1 MTKPLSRAALRR
13 LVSARAHGCC
23 EYCLSQM
30 RYSSHSFALEHIHP
44 KKRGGRTVEHNLA
57 LACQG
62 CNERKHTK
70 IKARDPLTGKLA
82 PLFHP
87 RRQRWVEHFA
97 WSADA
102 LEIIGLT
109 PTGRATV
116 AALQLNRP
124 EVVNLRRILSAF
136 DEHPPTHLLLS
147 E

>member
-13 LVSARAHGCC
+13 LVVARAHGCC

-30 RYSSHSFALEHIHP
+30 RYSSHSFAVEHLTP
-44 KKRGGRTVEHNLA
+44 RKRGGKTVESNLA

-62 CNERKHTK
+62 CNEHKHAK
-70 IKARDPLTGKLA
+70 VKARDLLTRKQVS
-82 PLFHP
+82 LFHP
-87 RRQRWVEHFA
+87 RRQCWADHFI
-97 WSADA
+97 WSADD

-116 AALQLNRP
+116 IALQLNRA
-124 EVVNLRRILSAF
+124 EVVNLRRILLAF
-136 DEHPPTHLLLS
+136 GEHPPLLS

>member
-1 MTKPLSRAALRR
+1 MTRPLSRAALRR
-13 LVSARAHGCC
+13 LVVTRAHGCC

-30 RYSSHSFALEHIHP
+30 RYSTHSYAVEHITP
-44 KKRGGRTVEHNLA
+44 RKRGGQTMESNLA

-62 CNERKHTK
+62 CNEHKHAK
-70 IKARDPLTGKLA
+70 VKAPDPLTGKQVS
-82 PLFHP
+82 LFHP
-87 RRQRWVEHFA
+87 RRQAWAEHFV

-116 AALQLNRP
+116 SALQLNRA
-124 EVVNLRRILSAF
+124 EVINLRRLLLAVG
-136 DEHPPTHLLLS
+136 EHPPPLP

>member
-1 MTKPLSRAALRR
+1 MTKRISRAALRR
-13 LVSARAHGCC
+13 LVIDRAHGCC

-30 RYSSHSFALEHIHP
+30 SYSSHSFAVEHITP
-44 KKRGGRTVEHNLA
+44 RARGGKTIESNLA

-62 CNERKHTK
+62 CNEHKHTK
-70 IKARDPLTGKLA
+70 IKAHDPLTGKLA
-82 PLFHP
+82 ILFHP
-87 RRQRWVEHFA
+87 RRHRWTEHFT

-116 AALQLNRP
+116 VAFQLNRA
-124 EVVNLRRILSAF
+124 EVVNLRRILSLF
-136 DEHPPTHLLLS
+136 GEHPPMHQLLS

>member
-1 MTKPLSRAALRR
+1 MTKRLSRAALRR
-13 LVSARAHGCC
+13 LVIARAHGCC

-30 RYSSHSFALEHIHP
+30 NYSSHSFAVEHITP
-44 KKRGGRTVEHNLA
+44 RKRGGQTVENNLA

-62 CNERKHTK
+62 CNEHKHTK
-70 IKARDPLTGKLA
+70 VKAPDPLTGKLV

-87 RRQRWVEHFA
+87 RRHQWAEHFT
-97 WSADA
+97 WSADD
-102 LEIIGLT
+102 LEILGLT

-116 AALQLNRP
+116 AALQLNRT

-136 DEHPPTHLLLS
+136 DEHPPAHLLIS